1 MDELERSC
9 VSLRAQIAA
18 TETQLAGLR
27 RELESAEKAALE
39 IKKQEEDTKRD
50 DHGDDRQPRDWPLL
64 NEEYRRYGRQMI
76 VPQLGLRGEL
86 VGCSRNMH
94 VPMGNV

>member
-1 MDELERSC
+1 MDSLERTC
-9 VSLRAQIAA
+9 ASLRVQIAT

-39 IKKQEEDTKRD
+39 IKKQETTERENSGNGSGT
-50 DHGDDRQPRDWPLL
+50 RDWPLL

-76 VPQLGLRGEL
+76 VPQLGLQG
-86 VGCSRNMH
+86 G
-94 VPMGNV
+94 